1 MFGLLDH
8 DHNYILKALRS
19 LEEIDSARIFGSR
32 AIGNYKKGSDVD
44 IAIIGKSISSTTISK
59 LDELLNEEYPLPY
72 FFDILHYEE
81 INNEKLIEHIDTVGK
96 ELYRKG
102 INDSSNDNDFRN
114 YIVDGALPFGLEE

>member
-1 MFGLLDH
+1 M
-8 DHNYILKALRS
+8 
-19 LEEIDSARIFGSR
+19 
-32 AIGNYKKGSDVD
+32 DVD
-44 IAIIGKSISSTTISK
+44 IAITGKMISGITISN

-102 INDSSNDNDFRN
+102 IKQT
-114 YIVDGALPFGLEE
+114 